1 MSYKKQHIGRFP
13 PICIIMNLVW
23 LLQYSTTT
31 PSGRKV
37 CEEERKGII
46 KERIIIL
53 TTAFC
58 LQRQRGTHAGSSK
71 QVTCISRQYFLIFKW
86 DTNIDDV
93 KTHLQNNHTREY
105 PVLLISCRV
114 CVLSGKHWR
123 QATLLA
129 PVILLDKLKSWIAFM
144 KKAYLLSMSIWVWI

>member
-1 MSYKKQHIGRFP
+1 MSNKKQHIGRFP
-13 PICIIMNLVW
+13 PNL
-23 LLQYSTTT
+23 YYYES
-31 PSGRKV
+31 S
-37 CEEERKGII
+37 
-46 KERIIIL
+46 L
-53 TTAFC
+53 T
-58 LQRQRGTHAGSSK
+58 
-71 QVTCISRQYFLIFKW
+71 VTVLYDNPFWKKSMWRREKRNNKRENN
-86 DTNIDDV
+86 NIDYSILPATSKENSCRV
-93 KTHLQNNHTREY
+93 IETSNLHLQTIFYYFQVRNKYWWRQNNHTREY